1 MSAQRDLRPAE
12 EPKAVPA
19 STPHFKSFND
29 IADPRVRRA
38 KEYEQVLM
46 FAIDRAPAEL
56 ADRLAPELKW
66 AREQQERDNPS
77 DRDRVL
83 KSIRVEKLSRAEIAE
98 DTGLPV
104 ATVYKHLQELMS
116 GGLVQA
122 RQLPARG
129 GRGGNNLV
137 VYQQVQAKP

>member
-1 MSAQRDLRPAE
+1 MSAQRVPRE

-19 STPHFKSFND
+19 STPHFTSFEH

-56 ADRLAPELKW
+56 AARLASELEW
-66 AREQQERDNPS
+66 ARGQQERDNTS

-83 KSIRVEKLSRAEIAE
+83 KSIRVEKLSRTEIAE

-104 ATVYKHLQELMS
+104 ATVYKHLQELMTA
-116 GGLVQA
+116 GLVHTQK
-122 RQLPARG
+122 LPARG
-129 GRGGNNLV
+129 SRGGNNLV
-137 VYQQVQAKP
+137 VYQQVQARP